1 MKEAARCAAD
11 LYPIIGWG
19 RAYAESVKNQFYNEA
34 PEELRTLDEEGHQ
47 QIREEFDRLAD
58 QIELD
63 DPSQ

>member
-34 PEELRTLDEEGHQ
+34 PEVLRTLDDEGHQ
-47 QIREEFDRLAD
+47 RIREEFDRLAD

-63 DPSQ
+63 DPPQ